1 MNRPSAA
8 VDATLPSATLP
19 GRWLLALYCIVP
31 ACLLFTF
38 ADWLIMDG
46 RLSSALPADPHSM
59 RWFTLFFM
67 LPHIFASMLI
77 LVDIRYIQFYRRRL
91 AITLP
96 LFILAAIWL
105 PAVLGWTAFMIIIA
119 IYTIYHLMAQQAGM
133 AAMLAENRCIR
144 HRVWGWASFIFLAVL
159 YLLVLVPASPAMP
172 WVDAVL
178 TTLTAVLVVATW
190 QAWSRSRT
198 EPGRRYIGANSAMLL
213 ACLLFY
219 YLRLPFFLI
228 LMPRV
233 VHDITAFMVY
243 AAHNASRANDGEVSA
258 MGIMQRLIPLPA
270 AYLTPLVGI
279 GLTVMVTYLWQ
290 SHMMVL
296 LPFMALFH
304 YHWEAIMW
312 RGGSPLRQH
321 IMLSRP
327 A

>member
-1 MNRPSAA
+1 MNRPVPAIDAA
-8 VDATLPSATLP
+8 LPPATLS
-19 GRWLLALYCIVP
+19 GRWLLALYSIVP
-31 ACLLFTF
+31 ACLLFVL
-38 ADWLIMDG
+38 ADWLITGG

-77 LVDIRYIQFYRRRL
+77 LADTRYIQFYRCRL
-91 AITLP
+91 SMTVP
-96 LFILAAIWL
+96 LFLLAAIWL
-105 PAVLGWTAFMIIIA
+105 PSVLGWTAFMIVIA

-144 HRVWGWASFIFLAVL
+144 HRIWGWTSFIFLAVL
-159 YLLVLVPASPAMP
+159 YLLVLVPASVVMP
-172 WVDAVL
+172 WLDAVL
-178 TTLTAVLVVATW
+178 AALAAALVVTTW
-190 QAWSRSRT
+190 QAWSRSHT
-198 EPGRRYIGANSAMLL
+198 GSGRRYIGANSAMLL
-213 ACLLFY
+213 SCLLFY
-219 YLRLPFFLI
+219 YLALPFFLI

-243 AAHNASRANDGEVSA
+243 AAHNTSRANHGAGSV
-258 MGIMQRLIPLPA
+258 MGLIQRLIPLPA
-270 AYLTPLVGI
+270 TYLTPLAGI

-304 YHWEAIMW
+304 YHWEAVMW

-321 IMLSRP
+321 IVLSRP

>member
-1 MNRPSAA
+1 MTSPVPATDFTSPF
-8 VDATLPSATLP
+8 ATLS
-19 GRWLLALYCIVP
+19 GRWLLALYGIVP
-31 ACLLFTF
+31 ACLLFVF
-38 ADWLIMDG
+38 ADWLITDG

-77 LVDIRYIQFYRRRL
+77 LADIRYIKFYRRRL
-91 AITLP
+91 SITIP
-96 LFILAAIWL
+96 LFLLAALLL
-105 PAVLGWTAFMIIIA
+105 PALLGWTAFMIIIA

-144 HRVWGWASFIFLAVL
+144 HRIWAWTSFIFLAVL
-159 YLLVLVPASPAMP
+159 YLLVLVPMSVTMP
-172 WVDAVL
+172 WLDAVL
-178 TTLTAVLVVATW
+178 AALASALMVTTW

-198 EPGRRYIGANSAMLL
+198 GSGRRYIAANSTMLL
-213 ACLLFY
+213 SCLLFY
-219 YLRLPFFLI
+219 YLALPFFLI

-243 AAHNASRANDGEVSA
+243 GAHNTSRTNQGTGSM
-258 MGIMQRLIPLPA
+258 MGFIQRLIPLPVA
-270 AYLTPLVGI
+270 CLTPLVGI

-304 YHWEAIMW
+304 YHWEAVMW

-321 IMLSRP
+321 IVLSKP